1 MNKTLLAGM
10 LAALPGAMMA
20 QSALDAYSVSQNDL
34 RGSARFMSMGGAFT
48 ALGGDISTLNQNPG
62 GIGVYRSSD
71 LSATLDITMQSAKFR
86 AGGMTNTENHT
97 NVACNSFGYVGTVNL
112 GSNSAMPTSWLTI
125 PQPMDIHPAKCR
137 LATSTARISTHPLPG
152 QAFLCFRVVA

>member
-48 ALGGDISTLNQNPG
+48 ALGGDIST
-62 GIGVYRSSD
+62 
-71 LSATLDITMQSAKFR
+71 A
-86 AGGMTNTENHT
+86 
-97 NVACNSFGYVGTVNL
+97 
-112 GSNSAMPTSWLTI
+112 
-125 PQPMDIHPAKCR
+125 
-137 LATSTARISTHPLPG
+137 
-152 QAFLCFRVVA
+152 